1 MIRSIRFRRICRL
14 IAGLLVAAA
23 LIRLALSFVPLFDP
37 LLAWPVTGC
46 ESCTFQRD
54 PVTLL
59 ATDEAKRGAWQ
70 TPGTERRILEHLEQ
84 PEVRILLFAAE
95 AVRAVPLFI
104 LFLTLGLAL
113 RAFAAGGFSLAA
125 VRWLRWSALTSIA
138 WVLAQPVAQSIRWTT
153 FSEITHG
160 RDFTHLVLNLNDLLW
175 PMLLSFAVWIAAWAL
190 EEATTLQ
197 QDLEEF
203 V

>member
-1 MIRSIRFRRICRL
+1 MTRTARFRRMCRIL
-14 IAGLLVAAA
+14 AGLLLAAA
-23 LIRLALSFVPLFDP
+23 LIRLGISFVPLFDP

-59 ATDEAKRGAWQ
+59 TTDEARKLAWQ

-84 PEVRILLFAAE
+84 PEVRTLLFAAE
-95 AVRAVPLFI
+95 AVRAVPLFV
-104 LFLTLGLAL
+104 LFMSLALAL
-113 RAFAAGGFSLAA
+113 RSFAVSGFNQIAA
-125 VRWLRWSALTSIA
+125 RWLRWSAAASIG
-138 WVLAQPVAQSIRWTT
+138 WVLAQPVAQSIRWTI
-153 FSEITHG
+153 FSPITHG
-160 RDFTHLVLNLNDLLW
+160 RELTHLVLNVNDLIW
-175 PMLLSFAVWIAAWAL
+175 PMLLSFAVWICAWAL

-197 QDLEEF
+197 RDLEDF